1 MTMEVYTATEQA
13 YENGRARGKQEA
25 AAVIDG
31 LLLKVESLKLELEEE
46 RYRHDLYR
54 DFELGQAQVLE
65 KTKQALAEERK
76 ITAQLRA
83 EVARLRALM
92 PRFYE
97 REVIV
102 TLVQSSMGGCSRD
115 YAEGIADYLMKNG
128 MCLQMGAW
136 VK

>member
-1 MTMEVYTATEQA
+1 MEVYTATEQA
-13 YENGRARGKQEA
+13 YENGRAKGKQEA
-25 AAVIDG
+25 AAMIGG
-31 LLLKVESLKLELEEE
+31 LLLKVERLKQELEGE

-54 DFELGQAQVLE
+54 DFEQGQARVLE
-65 KTKQALAEERK
+65 KANQDLAEERK

-97 REVIV
+97 REVIT
-102 TLVQSSMGGCSRD
+102 TLVQSSMGGCTRD

-128 MCLQMGAW
+128 VCLQMGAW